1 MAFSMRRLAAH
12 LLLKK
17 LSRRFREDSKS
28 IEKVVTSMVDAEHT
42 SGRLDPCAM
51 DAKRDARYAR
61 ITAHI

>member
-1 MAFSMRRLAAH
+1 MQVVCSSF
-12 LLLKK
+12 
-17 LSRRFREDSKS
+17 
-28 IEKVVTSMVDAEHT
+28 IEKVVISWHGNSPWRGRGLKKVVTSLVDAEHT

>member
-1 MAFSMRRLAAH
+1 MQVGCSAFIEKLVISCH
-12 LLLKK
+12 GDSPWTEKVLK
-17 LSRRFREDSKS
+17 
-28 IEKVVTSMVDAEHT
+28 KVVTSLVAADHT